1 MSAAPGRPK
10 QARTAGEAEG
20 TPVNAAP
27 PRANPDA
34 AAAAG
39 LRRFDPQ
46 RLTALVWKES
56 LQAMRD
62 PSTLLIAFVLPVV
75 LLLLFA
81 YAVSLDAKSVRVGV
95 VVESPGAA
103 AQELAAA
110 FSGTRYLDAHFAHD
124 RREVADKLVSGALRG
139 YVVIPQ
145 DFERRLALRGD
156 EPLVQIVTDGSYPNT
171 ANQVENYARGV
182 VQNWRAGLDVAVPA
196 QAVVL
201 EPRYRFNPELESRRA
216 LIPGAIAIV
225 MTIIGTMLTALV
237 VAREWERGTMEA
249 VLSTPASVTE
259 ILIGKLLPY
268 FALGM
273 LSTLGAAAL
282 AVFVFGVPL
291 RGSLAALLLLS
302 AVFMVPALGQGLL
315 ISSLARNQFL
325 AAQIAL
331 FTGFLPSFMLSGFL
345 YEIDAMP
352 APIRAITA
360 LVPARYF
367 VDSLK
372 AVFLAGDI
380 WAVFLPNLAAMA
392 AIGALFFVLAKRAT
406 RKNLE

>member
-1 MSAAPGRPK
+1 MKQGGRRKLRSEPL
-10 QARTAGEAEG
+10 
-20 TPVNAAP
+20 PI
-27 PRANPDA
+27 D
-34 AAAAG
+34 
-39 LRRFDPQ
+39 LRRFSLQ
-46 RLTALVWKES
+46 RLMVLVIKES
-56 LQAMRD
+56 YQALRD

-81 YAVSLDAKSVRVGV
+81 YAVSLDAKNIRVGV

-103 AQELAAA
+103 AQSLAAA
-110 FSGTRYLDAHFAHD
+110 FSATRFLSVDFVHD
-124 RREVADKLVSGALRG
+124 RREVAEQLVSGDLRG

-145 DFERRLALRGD
+145 DFERRLALRNS
-156 EPLVQIVTDGSYPNT
+156 ETLVQLITDGSHPNT
-171 ANQVENYARGV
+171 ASYVENYARGV
-182 VQNWRAGLDVAVPA
+182 VQTWSSQRQTAMPA
-196 QAVVL
+196 EPVVL
-201 EPRYRFNPELESRRA
+201 QARYWFNPELESRRA

-249 VLSTPASVTE
+249 VLSTPASVGE

-268 FALGM
+268 FVLGM
-273 LSTLGAAAL
+273 LSMLGATAL
-282 AVFVFGVPL
+282 ALWMFGVPM
-291 RGSLAALLLLS
+291 RGSLFALLLLS

-315 ISSLARNQFL
+315 ISSLTRNQFL

-331 FTGFLPSFMLSGFL
+331 FTGFLPAFMLSGFL

-352 APIRAITA
+352 VPIRAVTL

-372 AVFLAGDI
+372 TIFLAGDI
-380 WAVFLPNLAAMA
+380 WIVFLPNLLAMA
-392 AIGALFFVLAKRAT
+392 LIGGAFFLIAKRAT